1 MALAIRLMRKG
12 AKKRP
17 FYRIVV
23 AEKDA
28 PRDGRFVDQI
38 GFYNPMVPPDH
49 PERYKIHSER
59 ATQWL
64 NNGAKPTDRVHRLL
78 EKEELITPRSIPQQT
93 RNHIPKAER
102 PRKGRGTGRSGSR
115 A

>member
-12 AKKRP
+12 AKQRP

-28 PRDGRFVDQI
+28 PRDGRFVEQI
-38 GFYNPMVPPDH
+38 GFYNPMVPQDH
-49 PERYKIHSER
+49 PERYKIHGER
-59 ATQWL
+59 ATHWL

-78 EKEELITPRSIPQQT
+78 ESENLIAARGIPQQT
-93 RNHIPKAER
+93 RKSLPKDQR
-102 PRKGRGTGRSGSR
+102 PRKGGPGRLGGR

>member
-49 PERYKIHSER
+49 PERYKIHGER

-78 EKEELITPRSIPQQT
+78 EQDNLISPRSIPEQT
-93 RNHIPKAER
+93 RKSVPKAER
-102 PRKGRGTGRSGSR
+102 SRKGSGGRMGGR